1 MLLEEESHLSNLS
14 TEKQD
19 DGDIRCPNC
28 NWYFSTNTKPYILP
42 CFHNLCDKCIN
53 ILIEQKNPKCPIC
66 SNIFTHEEKNP
77 FQVNFAF
84 LNLVTKILS
93 NKVIFCKK
101 CYKIFYWFEHYII
114 CDQENFIDVDDIFN
128 EIKNYCEDGIKII
141 KLFNTSNNENF
152 NILIKYKNEIMVLV
166 SKLINK
172 LRKKNNNKIKKEIEK
187 IFKGNKKEKLELD
200 YKDIKNNLI
209 NFLLI
214 CIDFSEHF
222 DKNDIIKAIEPYISN
237 GENKNEFSNI
247 KKLNIITNRKN
258 LLINKSARN
267 YNSSNNT
274 LLRSSNYK
282 IEKEH
287 ICENK
292 NNINKNNNKILLAK
306 TPTKKKNE
314 NESLKIF
321 KLNNKALNK
330 TIYSPLVI
338 KFNGKQCSSDNKEN
352 KQIENKNNNK
362 KEKESDEELI
372 NNFDDD
378 YHEYETEMN
387 YSNNNNLNLNDKIK
401 NINEIYYIPSNN
413 KLKLIKNQNNKK
425 IINIKDIFE
434 KSLLQDSQSEKKLII
449 GLNEIKVISLKKKI
463 DKKESKLKTEEIN
476 KNKNDRIKANGN
488 IVNLKKTYQLSND
501 KKDNLFKINNKK
513 RINSISSINELN
525 SPDLKTKENNNNK
538 LLFNKNDDIKVIKKY
553 VSPKVNIKFIKKIN
567 NNNNLKLKKNNE
579 KTNIKLN
586 INNNGNILFLNR
598 SNNNIIKKKPFIN
611 LKNINNNYFLV
622 KNKKNVYI
630 NNLSN
635 PNNNKSMNKIFNNFN
650 NMKDI
655 ISKSKK
661 YVKFIKYI
669 YNNLNNNLNQNISL
683 LTNNISQ
690 DYNLLLDDVVNNYIN
705 IQRRFLFS
713 FKNNTKF
720 LILFDTE
727 NNYFVPLDLSDILQ
741 DFPNFNSSIQ
751 FEFIENNDK
760 YLLFIT
766 GGNERIINEKTN
778 YSNDSFLIIN
788 VKINID
794 INTKNKINYKKKY
807 LIEYKDKMPKGK
819 SNHSIIFYND
829 NLYIIGGFDS
839 NKKASN
845 DCFYFSYKNKKW
857 NDLPKLNIPRAN
869 SSVCLYNKSLLYL
882 FGGRNNEGELNTIE
896 YLNINEIDNNN
907 NSWILINVIDYG
919 CVWNNMFNSCNV
931 IIGENKILIFGGED
945 ENKLYKES
953 FLFDTKNN
961 NIYRGMNL
969 KIPGAFMSQGTYN
982 NGKIYGFD
990 FKNKNGDYEHKIHIF
1005 DVKNNYWSIINTDNN
1020 NTNNI

>member
-1 MLLEEESHLSNLS
+1 MLIEESHISNLS

-28 NWYFSTNTKPYILP
+28 NWFFSSNTKPYILP

-53 ILIEQKNPKCPIC
+53 ILIERKNPKCPIC

-101 CYKIFYWFEHYII
+101 CYKIFYWYEHYII

-141 KLFNTSNNENF
+141 KMFNTNNNENF
-152 NILIKYKNEIMVLV
+152 NILIKYKNEIMVLL

-172 LRKKNNNKIKKEIEK
+172 IRKKNNNKIKKEIDK
-187 IFKGNKKEKLELD
+187 IFKSNKKDKLELD
-200 YKDIKNNLI
+200 YKEIKTNLI
-209 NFLLI
+209 NFLI
-214 CIDFSEHF
+214 VCVDYSEHF
-222 DKNDIIKAIEPYISN
+222 DKNDILKAIEPYISN
-237 GENKNEFSNI
+237 RENNNEFTNI
-247 KKLNIITNRKN
+247 KNLNIIKNKKN
-258 LLINKSARN
+258 LLMNKSVRI

-274 LLRSSNYK
+274 LIKNNINN
-282 IEKEH
+282 IEKTD
-287 ICENK
+287 ISENK
-292 NNINKNNNKILLAK
+292 NNNNNKILLVR
-306 TPTKKKNE
+306 TPTKKKIFFE
-314 NESLKIF
+314 KESSKIIKLKG
-321 KLNNKALNK
+321 KGLNK
-330 TIYSPLVI
+330 TIYSPPVI
-338 KFNGKQCSSDNKEN
+338 KLSDKQCSSDNKEN
-352 KQIENKNNNK
+352 KQIENKNK

-378 YHEYETEMN
+378 YHEYETKVN
-387 YSNNNNLNLNDKIK
+387 YSKNNLNLNDKIK
-401 NINEIYYIPSNN
+401 NINEIYYIPPNS
-413 KLKLIKNQNNKK
+413 KLKIIKKQNNKK

-463 DKKESKLKTEEIN
+463 DKKENKLNTEEIN
-476 KNKNDRIKANGN
+476 KNKNDRIKNNGI
-488 IVNLKKTYQLSND
+488 IVNLKKTYQLNND
-501 KKDNLFKINNKK
+501 KKNNLFKINNKK
-513 RINSISSINELN
+513 RINSISSLKELN
-525 SPDLKTKENNNNK
+525 TPDIKTESNNNNINNK
-538 LLFNKNDDIKVIKKY
+538 LIIKKNDDIKIIKKY

-567 NNNNLKLKKNNE
+567 NNNNLKLKNNNE
-579 KTNIKLN
+579 KLNIK
-586 INNNGNILFLNR
+586 INSKNNSNALFLNH
-598 SNNNIIKKKPFIN
+598 SNNNIIKNKPFISLN
-611 LKNINNNYFLV
+611 NINNNYFIS
-622 KNKKNVYI
+622 KNKKLVYI

-635 PNNNKSMNKIFNNFN
+635 PNNKSMNKLFNNFN

-661 YVKFIKYI
+661 YVKCIKYI

-683 LTNNISQ
+683 LKNNISQ
-690 DYNLLLDDVVNNYIN
+690 DYNLLLDEVINNYIN

-727 NNYFVPLDLSDILQ
+727 YNYFVPLDLSDILP

-788 VKINID
+788 IKINID
-794 INTKNKINYKKKY
+794 INAKNKINYKKKY
-807 LIEYKDKMPKGK
+807 IIEYKDKMPLGK
-819 SNHSIIFYND
+819 SNHSIIYYND
-829 NLYIIGGFDS
+829 DLYAIGGFD
-839 NKKASN
+839 NNRKASN

-857 NDLPKLNIPRAN
+857 NNLPKLNIPRAN
-869 SSVCLYNKSLLYL
+869 SSVCLYNKTLLYL

-896 YLNINEIDNNN
+896 YLNINEIDSNNN
-907 NSWILINVIDYG
+907 LWILINVVDNGYI
-919 CVWNNMFNSCNV
+919 WNNIFNSCNAV
-931 IIGENKILIFGGED
+931 IGENKILIFGGED

-961 NIYRGMNL
+961 SVYRGMNL
-969 KIPGAFMSQGTYN
+969 KIPGAFMSQGIYN

-990 FKNKNGDYEHKIHIF
+990 FKNKNGDYDHKIHIF
-1005 DVKNNYWSIINTDNN
+1005 DVKNNYWSIINTENN
-1020 NTNNI
+1020 NNASII